1 MGKVK
6 YIENNDYLICRKRI
20 TKLIRHLIKAY
31 YIDSFCYERFKKIMN
46 NEIGVATELE
56 AKFKRYLDAYT
67 YLLMNVSS
75 DLTKDV
81 FDTFYYIMEHK
92 EIENYISEDIVSK
105 FYEPSKLSPLEK
117 SINIHK
123 YVRTH
128 IKVVM
133 NF

>member
-6 YIENNDYLICRKRI
+6 YIENNDYLLYRKRI

-67 YLLMNVSS
+67 YLLIVNI
-75 DLTKDV
+75 
-81 FDTFYYIMEHK
+81 IMELS
-92 EIENYISEDIVSK
+92 EIIG
-105 FYEPSKLSPLEK
+105 
-117 SINIHK
+117 
-123 YVRTH
+123 
-128 IKVVM
+128 
-133 NF
+133 